1 MDNKKITA
9 YVILL
14 LFLLFGIIGVAAM
27 ARSVSGIHQKKE
39 VQTNVDKK
47 IELLSNRDIDIY
59 WIGDMPRSLADLNVK
74 RVSPNKLNSENMPV
88 VPAVTVRDSVDE
100 NGQPIGVLEKTT
112 YRTYLMIVVYRAD
125 LSDSDME
132 IIQDCTVR
140 NRVPILIIGKKPI
153 EKFRDYMLKAPVSYD
168 ENATFSYNVTD
179 GMIDDVLD
187 QTAVSTGGNV
197 EGEAIVSYMID
208 YFGFTDDGTETEATT
223 EPEVTVTTLPAVDE
237 KDLELEKRIIRYR
250 EKDDPE
256 SDTSA
261 EVSDN

>member
-14 LFLLFGIIGVAAM
+14 LFLVFGIIGVAAM
-27 ARSVSGIHQKKE
+27 ARSVSGKHQKRE
-39 VQTNVDKK
+39 VQSNIDSKT
-47 IELLSNRDIDIY
+47 ELLSRRDIDIY

-74 RVSPNKLNSENMPV
+74 RVSPNTLNSENMPV
-88 VPAVTVRDSVDE
+88 VPSVTVRDSVDE

-112 YRTYLMIVVYRAD
+112 YKTYLMIVVYRAE

-132 IIQDCTVR
+132 IIQDCTVS

-168 ENATFSYNVTD
+168 EDSSFSYDVTD
-179 GMIDDVLD
+179 GMVDDVLD
-187 QTAVSTGGNV
+187 KTAVSTGGNV
-197 EGEAIVSYMID
+197 EGEAIVSYIID

-223 EPEVTVTTLPAVDE
+223 ESEVTVTTLPAVDE
-237 KDLELEKRIIRYR
+237 KDLELEKRVIRYR
-250 EKDDPE
+250 ENDETADG
-256 SDTSA
+256 TSA